1 MTRYC
6 LLLDLRDDPALIAEY
21 ERQHAAVWPEVIA
34 HLREAGVVN
43 MTIWRLGC
51 RLTMLLEAGPDFSF
65 NRLHEL
71 EQCNPRIQEWETL
84 MARYQMS
91 SPEAGS
97 EKWQLATPLF
107 ELAALP

>member
-6 LLLDLRDDPALIAEY
+6 LLLDLRDDPELIAEY

-34 HLREAGVVN
+34 HLRAAGVAN

-65 NRLHEL
+65 DRLHEL
-71 EQCNPRIQEWETL
+71 EQRNPRIQEWETL
-84 MARYQMS
+84 MARYQLS

-97 EKWQLATPLF
+97 AKWQLASPLF

>member
-1 MTRYC
+1 MARYC

-65 NRLHEL
+65 ARLQEL
-71 EQCNPRIQEWETL
+71 EQRNPKVQE
-84 MARYQMS
+84 
-91 SPEAGS
+91 
-97 EKWQLATPLF
+97 
-107 ELAALP
+107 